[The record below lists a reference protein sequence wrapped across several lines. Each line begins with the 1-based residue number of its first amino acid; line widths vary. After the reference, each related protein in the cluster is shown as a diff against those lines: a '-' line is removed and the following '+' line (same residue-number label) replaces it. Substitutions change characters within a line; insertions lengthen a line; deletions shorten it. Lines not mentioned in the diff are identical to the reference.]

1 MNPDTKS
8 VNETQIFEHLKDVL
22 SKTFEIDPSQI
33 TLEANLF
40 EDLDLDSIDAVDLA
54 IKVQEY
60 TGKRIRPEEFKSI
73 RTVGDAVGTVRRL
86 LAA

>member
-8 VNETQIFEHLKDVL
+8 FNETQIFEHLKDVL

-60 TGKRIRPEEFKSI
+60 TGKRLRPEEFKSI